1 MFFIS
6 FYLFLPQIFEE
17 YSTDQFTHF
26 ALSSSN
32 SLYFSLK
39 ALKEYSTLLFCCY
52 ISFYISPYISF
63 SLSPS
68 LSLSSPFSPPPY
80 SFISL
85 SPPLFTL
92 HSHSIVKH
100 SNIIQVVAGG
110 LQSNIT
116 TTHNRTHRTHAT
128 PSTTPHFY
136 YSPTLPLLPCVS
148 LSIKRNLVL
157 ISCLLLLL
165 KFIEPILIFYLLQH
179 AQHME

>member
-68 LSLSSPFSPPPY
+68 LSLSSPFSPPPLLFYFSIPATVHSPFTFNRQAFKHY
-80 SFISL
+80 SSGCWGPAVEHNHNTQQDTPHTRNAPYHSPFL
-85 SPPLFTL
+85 LFPHPPLVTL
-92 HSHSIVKH
+92 CFVINKAKFSFDFVF
-100 SNIIQVVAGG
+100 VV
-110 LQSNIT
+110 
-116 TTHNRTHRTHAT
+116 
-128 PSTTPHFY
+128 
-136 YSPTLPLLPCVS
+136 V
-148 LSIKRNLVL
+148 
-157 ISCLLLLL
+157 
-165 KFIEPILIFYLLQH
+165 IEIH
-179 AQHME
+179 